1 MRPGG
6 CAVRAADVIGGRDA
20 GLWYDPASVR
30 RFLIAIDF
38 DGTITQHDTLH
49 LIVDRYGDRS
59 VWDRLT
65 PDVMAG
71 RVSVEEAMQAEF
83 ATVRA
88 TPGQV
93 LDLVRAEA
101 GIRDGFVSFVEW
113 ARGAGHEVHVL
124 SNGFR
129 TVIEDTLS
137 RAGLGDLAFC
147 SHDAEFSEDGT
158 RLIWA
163 DRGERCELCNRPCKR
178 FDLAGLHTGL
188 PVAYIGD
195 GVSDRCVCGAADVV
209 FARAELADWLQ
220 DAGRRFIA
228 FESFDHVRDALT
240 RIAEVAAR

>member
-1 MRPGG
+1 
-6 CAVRAADVIGGRDA
+6 
-20 GLWYDPASVR
+20 VR

-38 DGTITQHDTLH
+38 DGTITQRDTLH

-88 TPGQV
+88 TPAQV
-93 LDLVRAEA
+93 LELVRAEA
-101 GIRDGFVSFVEW
+101 GIRPGFEGFVEW
-113 ARGAGHEVHVL
+113 ARRVGHEVQVL

-129 TVIEDTLS
+129 MVIDDTLS
-137 RAGLGDLAFC
+137 RIGLGDLAFRA
-147 SHDAEFSEDGT
+147 HDAVFSEGGT
-158 RLIWA
+158 RLVWA
-163 DRGERCELCNRPCKR
+163 HRGERCELCNRPCKR
-178 FDLAGLHTGL
+178 FDLAALNTDL

-209 FARAELADWLQ
+209 FARAELAEWLR
-220 DAGRRFIA
+220 DAGRPFLP
-228 FESFDHVRDALT
+228 FESFDDVRDALT
-240 RIAEVAAR
+240 QIAEVPAR